1 MGAMLKMLAATGVA
15 LLVAVTM
22 THVQPAAQGSAAE
35 AVKAAEMA
43 RFTAQTTNDF
53 KALDALLGDD
63 LTYTHSSA
71 AVDTKATYIESMRSG
86 AVKYES
92 IEPRDVQVR
101 VYGTTAV
108 ITGAGRFKVTA
119 RGQALDNQ
127 LRFTDVWVLRDGRW
141 QMVAWQS
148 TRLP

>member
-1 MGAMLKMLAATGVA
+1 MAY
-15 LLVAVTM
+15 
-22 THVQPAAQGSAAE
+22 VQPAAQGGAAE

-43 RFTAQTTNDF
+43 RFKAQTTNDF

-71 AVDTKATYIESMRSG
+71 AVDTKTTYIESMRSG
-86 AVKYES
+86 QVKYES
-92 IEPRDVQVR
+92 IESRDVQVR